1 MNSLFE
7 SGTAGGVSSVIVL
20 SKNQS
25 FDIFTKV
32 NYKGLQTALKPGMWC
47 DTPQA
52 MGFPND
58 KMQSFR
64 KIWKTQPV
72 RSTGLR
78 PVLLEFSQ
86 FSLFSLEASFCLIVK
101 PRRNKFSL
109 ELFFFLLLNAVES
122 KRTNKIEGYC
132 FFYLAV
138 CLYTL
143 VLRGNWLRHILH

>member
-1 MNSLFE
+1 MNSLFQ
-7 SGTAGGVSSVIVL
+7 SGSAGGVSSVIVL

-25 FDIFTKV
+25 FDIFTKI
-32 NYKGLQTALKPGMWC
+32 NYEGLQTVLKPGMWC

-64 KIWKTQPV
+64 KIWKTQPAGPT
-72 RSTGLR
+72 SLR

-86 FSLFSLEASFCLIVK
+86 FRLEASCCLIVK

-109 ELFFFLLLNAVES
+109 EYFFLFLNAVKS
-122 KRTNKIEGYC
+122 KRANKIKGNC
-132 FFYLAV
+132 FLYLAV
-138 CLYTL
+138 CLYIL
-143 VLRGNWLRHILH
+143 VLRGNWMRDIPQQHRF